1 MAPVPGFLQS
11 TLLKTQQMISQLAM
25 RPGLIS
31 KLIFKS
37 KIYHTNFLIPASI
50 V

>member
-1 MAPVPGFLQS
+1 MPPVPGFLQS

-37 KIYHTNFLIPASI
+37 KIYHTNFLITASI